1 MDEQVENKYAV
12 EICDVA
18 SRGLAA
24 ALSGSVSAAA
34 ADRVREAA
42 RNHAR
47 AVRMRRTWKRL
58 ATGAVAAAASLAAVL
73 SLTLQSRHAGT
84 ENADLE
90 ACMALVALA
99 TVVTEYDGLSSDGI
113 ELADGTLPAGEEDVV
128 DFDSLADSLLLM
140 QDSALAFDDYYA
152 LGY

>member
-34 ADRVREAA
+34 SDRVREAA

-58 ATGAVAAAASLAAVL
+58 ATGAVAAAASLAVVL

-113 ELADGTLPAGEEDVV
+113 ELTDGTLPAGEEYVV

>member
-113 ELADGTLPAGEEDVV
+113 ELTDGTLPAGEEYVV